1 MISSTE
7 GVHIFEDGVQR
18 SSQVKNLGI
27 SPDKKSLQV
36 HETVLELLW
45 ALQAAGTNAHFGHRK
60 FSQIS

>member
-18 SSQVKNLGI
+18 NSQVKNLGI

-36 HETVLELLW
+36 HETVLELL
-45 ALQAAGTNAHFGHRK
+45 
-60 FSQIS
+60 